1 MKKPRS
7 SIRAKIIGGALLVVG
22 IGFLLFVLPGMLL
35 SRPEKWPGGV
45 RGDIGHLQNVLY
57 KDPPLPKNATELIN
71 KLIQIRTNNPPQFR
85 ISDLPPP
92 NNLPSIFHK
101 QSLPT
106 YIRDLADFTSTDNLN
121 IFAEKK
127 IKVKNCEKP
136 TILYFYQPDK
146 NIGYFFTCEDNY
158 LDTSYMV
165 PCCGVGCT
173 KKSAETGYINCTR

>member
-35 SRPEKWPGGV
+35 SRPEKWPGGA
-45 RGDIGHLQNVLY
+45 RRDIGYSQAILY
-57 KDPPLPKNATELIN
+57 KYPPLPKNTTELRS
-71 KLIQIRTNNPPQFR
+71 KLLHIR
-85 ISDLPPP
+85 S
-92 NNLPSIFHK
+92 NNLPLSHNIPSIFYEK
-101 QSLPT
+101 SIYT

-158 LDTSYMV
+158 LDTNYMV
-165 PCCGVGCT
+165 PCCDVGCT